1 MRKFIV
7 DQKYNHKKLSNCI
20 LDYFENLSKN
30 NFFKALRK
38 KDIRINDRKVSD
50 NEEVH
55 TGDVISIYL
64 NDKIL
69 LGESIE
75 FQTIFEDQNIVI
87 VNKPA
92 GIEVTDPDQNKITL
106 TTILEETLKI
116 KLYPCHRLDRNTTGL
131 ILYAKHLQALEI
143 LLEKF
148 KGREIHKSYYC
159 VCIGIPEKKS
169 ENLQAFLFKDRKKS
183 HVLISEKAK
192 SGYLPIET
200 SYQILQKNEKKNL
213 ALLEVTIPTGR
224 THQIRAHLAYIAHPV
239 LGDGK
244 YGINMKN
251 KFFHVDKQYLHSRLL
266 KFEFKTDA
274 GILNYLNHQSFSTKI
289 PEQFLEILS
298 ET

>member
-1 MRKFIV
+1 M
-7 DQKYNHKKLSNCI
+7 
-20 LDYFENLSKN
+20 
-30 NFFKALRK
+30 
-38 KDIRINDRKVSD
+38 
-50 NEEVH
+50 
-55 TGDVISIYL
+55 
-64 NDKIL
+64 
-69 LGESIE
+69 
-75 FQTIFEDQNIVI
+75 
-87 VNKPA
+87 
-92 GIEVTDPDQNKITL
+92 
-106 TTILEETLKI
+106 
-116 KLYPCHRLDRNTTGL
+116 
-131 ILYAKHLQALEI
+131 
-143 LLEKF
+143 
-148 KGREIHKSYYC
+148 
-159 VCIGIPEKKS
+159 
-169 ENLQAFLFKDRKKS
+169 QAFLFKDRKKS